1 MKDELVGKII
11 KEFAAL
17 RAKIYSNLTDTDDE
31 NKKTKGTK
39 NCVVKGK
46 FKAEDYLII
55 CLKATQLD
63 DKMNHLE

>member
-1 MKDELVGKII
+1 MKDELVGKIM

-17 RAKIYSNLTDTDDE
+17 RAKTCCNLTDTNNE
-31 NKKTKGTK
+31 NKETKDTK

-46 FKAEDYLII
+46 LKFEDYLII

-63 DKMNHLE
+63 GKINHFE

>member
-1 MKDELVGKII
+1 MIGLMKDELVGKII

-39 NCVVKGK
+39 IVS
-46 FKAEDYLII
+46 
-55 CLKATQLD
+55 
-63 DKMNHLE
+63 

>member
-31 NKKTKGTK
+31 NKKAKGTK

-46 FKAEDYLII
+46 FKAEDSLII

-63 DKMNHLE
+63 DKINHLE